1 MIKKYKKVYEREPKD
16 GKSDAWKQKYDPKN
30 FRALNYQL
38 AELKTELSSDE
49 DRSDIK
55 QPTQFKKLNLNE
67 ISKPLWIEIPRND
80 FISLIKE
87 VVDSLD
93 NNYFQTTVNK
103 RKYDLKKAEKY
114 ILQIIIKK
122 ISTNEAFELYN
133 SLIKP
138 DVHTL
143 NNALSRGRNRR
154 NNILAILDNIKSSLF
169 DNVYFHYQDKSSE
182 TEESIAQRTKLRRQ
196 RSDEIAKKEKK
207 VSLDLFKRYFDYL
220 NPSSMYK
227 ALNET
232 KISGKN
238 RAQVNTIENRL
249 TNLIVTLKGSP
260 KSDSERLKNRNN
272 MLDIAELILYFN
284 EQNQAGQGQKF

>member
-114 ILQIIIKK
+114 MLQIIIKK

-238 RAQVNTIENRL
+238 RAQVNTIEIDW
-249 TNLIVTLKGSP
+249 LIW
-260 KSDSERLKNRNN
+260 
-272 MLDIAELILYFN
+272 
-284 EQNQAGQGQKF
+284 

>member
-1 MIKKYKKVYEREPKD
+1 M
-16 GKSDAWKQKYDPKN
+16 
-30 FRALNYQL
+30 
-38 AELKTELSSDE
+38 
-49 DRSDIK
+49 
-55 QPTQFKKLNLNE
+55 
-67 ISKPLWIEIPRND
+67 
-80 FISLIKE
+80 
-87 VVDSLD
+87 
-93 NNYFQTTVNK
+93 
-103 RKYDLKKAEKY
+103 
-114 ILQIIIKK
+114 LQIIIKK

-182 TEESIAQRTKLRRQ
+182 TEGSIAQRTKLRRQ

>member
-122 ISTNEAFELYN
+122 ISTNEAFELHN

-154 NNILAILDNIKSSLF
+154 NNILAILDNIKSSIF

-260 KSDSERLKNRNN
+260 TSDSERIKNRNN